1 MGIDLRGGVGGG
13 KGQVTSEPPAW
24 LSPLFKPWSRMLCAA
39 AAVAAAAAAPAHE
52 VATVVCVRIVV
63 RPRLPGHAVALIGS
77 TSCGAQ
83 ITTGTAQLR
92 SAPATLVLPAP
103 LNVASPTP
111 VSPVSLHSLL
121 VLGAPPPM
129 RARLFRM
136 LLSLPFPAIVR
147 ASQAAQDRLEA
158 AKGAAEAQQAV
169 DADPPFAPWSVKLVP
184 DRHPVCGA
192 RLVVTVRGQLQQQ
205 TAGSL
210 GDKSASSF
218 ASRLCLNESDEDGEE
233 GDSTGGDIEADASAS
248 ATPASPSPYDVH
260 LAEMWSALASQLAP
274 LDTASGVAPTA
285 SGGVT
290 TPATVS
296 SGAPPASAFVHA
308 SGRFSLVAH
317 AVGSGALPLLLARA
331 FPHATLLALDGSG
344 AAAAD
349 AHLAAALRSGAA
361 NDVIGRSPFDTETLS
376 RFAASPEFAR
386 FQLVNAD
393 ILSLLLPPPSPS
405 SPSTCCS
412 PLLPRYTGL
421 NRAGGLLATSFA
433 LAATTFVRAPP
444 AALLSLAFTTF
455 ADTEAY
461 PPPPSTYTAW
471 VSADETGA
479 EQHCFV
485 SPFVADPAGLAAR
498 YAQAAQQQ
506 QHQEIQASGMGSLP
520 YYRGSHLCDAL
531 LPRGLCRTTLEHPSK
546 VLKLP

>member
-1 MGIDLRGGVGGG
+1 MLQLHSGQLQPLPGDAAAPLGSASAPAHVWTPSAASDASLILKGERTLREDTGSSSATHATGKLRSRHSRDTSHRTSAASDFHRPSAAAARRCTTVKGSSRAARLTAAVLLRISANASATLPAALASTTAAAGCDGSWEVLPRPGAAFPDRRRSFGPVDVRVGIDLRGGVGGG

-121 VLGAPPPM
+121 RLVLGAPPPM

-147 ASQAAQDRLEA
+147 ASQAAHDRLEA
-158 AKGAAEAQQAV
+158 AKGAAEAHQAV

-184 DRHPVCGA
+184 DRHPECGA

-317 AVGSGALPLLLARA
+317 AVGSGALPLLLA
-331 FPHATLLALDGSG
+331 
-344 AAAAD
+344 
-349 AHLAAALRSGAA
+349 
-361 NDVIGRSPFDTETLS
+361 
-376 RFAASPEFAR
+376 
-386 FQLVNAD
+386 
-393 ILSLLLPPPSPS
+393 
-405 SPSTCCS
+405 
-412 PLLPRYTGL
+412 
-421 NRAGGLLATSFA
+421 
-433 LAATTFVRAPP
+433 
-444 AALLSLAFTTF
+444 
-455 ADTEAY
+455 
-461 PPPPSTYTAW
+461 
-471 VSADETGA
+471 
-479 EQHCFV
+479 
-485 SPFVADPAGLAAR
+485 
-498 YAQAAQQQ
+498 
-506 QHQEIQASGMGSLP
+506 
-520 YYRGSHLCDAL
+520 
-531 LPRGLCRTTLEHPSK
+531 
-546 VLKLP
+546 